1 MPYRRHLHHR
11 RAADEYASY
20 LSPDPFRY
28 PQHHCC
34 HLRSDSR
41 VYHLPY
47 SDSYLLRRGTELLH
61 GKDSSLDVEVA
72 YRGLGAYSHSVP
84 SLQLTYRELKRLD
97 SVNRSPIY
105 ALLGESVDGVA
116 VIRAFSAEESLL
128 QRLTSML
135 DIQQH
140 AYYLTCAAQSWL
152 AVRLELI
159 GTLIIT
165 FSCLSAVF
173 QHAAAQSNEEF
184 AGLAGLAISYALSVT
199 QSLNW
204 SVRMASDMEANMVA
218 VERVNEYTSMETEGS
233 RKTLEDEKLPDSWPT
248 KGGIV
253 FQGVKLRYR
262 PGLPLVLKGL
272 DIHIPAGSKVG
283 VVGRTGAGK
292 VCIYLLLY
300 FIFDQDLSLT
310 PLILTSHLQKSTLM
324 VALMRIVELSEGKI
338 LIDGQDIRD
347 VGLATL
353 RRNIAVIPQDPV
365 LFSGTVRMNL
375 DPFND
380 FTDDQ
385 LYETLARTGLYTG
398 NSIGSSS
405 HSLSS
410 LSQSHVAS
418 LSDIVAE
425 GGSNFS
431 VGQRQLLVIARAL
444 LCGAKIVVMDEATA
458 AVDAETDSA
467 IQKVMRTE
475 FADATTITVAHR
487 LNTIMDSSYILVM
500 NDGVAAE
507 FDTPDKLLQ
516 KGGLFRDLCLAAQE
530 QNE

>member
-1 MPYRRHLHHR
+1 
-11 RAADEYASY
+11 
-20 LSPDPFRY
+20 
-28 PQHHCC
+28 
-34 HLRSDSR
+34 
-41 VYHLPY
+41 
-47 SDSYLLRRGTELLH
+47 
-61 GKDSSLDVEVA
+61 
-72 YRGLGAYSHSVP
+72 
-84 SLQLTYRELKRLD
+84 
-97 SVNRSPIY
+97 
-105 ALLGESVDGVA
+105 
-116 VIRAFSAEESLL
+116 
-128 QRLTSML
+128 
-135 DIQQH
+135 
-140 AYYLTCAAQSWL
+140 
-152 AVRLELI
+152 
-159 GTLIIT
+159 
-165 FSCLSAVF
+165 
-173 QHAAAQSNEEF
+173 
-184 AGLAGLAISYALSVT
+184 
-199 QSLNW
+199 
-204 SVRMASDMEANMVA
+204 
-218 VERVNEYTSMETEGS
+218 
-233 RKTLEDEKLPDSWPT
+233 
-248 KGGIV
+248 
-253 FQGVKLRYR
+253 
-262 PGLPLVLKGL
+262 
-272 DIHIPAGSKVG
+272 
-283 VVGRTGAGK
+283 
-292 VCIYLLLY
+292 
-300 FIFDQDLSLT
+300 
-310 PLILTSHLQKSTLM
+310 M

-365 LFSGTVRMNL
+365 LFSGTIRMNL

-410 LSQSHVAS
+410 LSQSHVES

-516 KGGLFRDLCLAAQE
+516 QGGLFRDLCLAAQE